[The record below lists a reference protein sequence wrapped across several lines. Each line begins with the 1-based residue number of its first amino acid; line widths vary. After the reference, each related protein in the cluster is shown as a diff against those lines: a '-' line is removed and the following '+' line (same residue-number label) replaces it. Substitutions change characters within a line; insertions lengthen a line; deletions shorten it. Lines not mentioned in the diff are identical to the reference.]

1 MSGLIRVRFKTIIE
15 DYRPVNWPVKYPY
28 WCVGKSFFYSTL
40 VSYAD
45 GRDYIM
51 ANWPEACD
59 LVIEAEVDSIQFDG
73 RLPKPEWYKE
83 ATE

>member
-1 MSGLIRVRFKTIIE
+1 MSGLIRVRFYADID

-28 WCVGKSFFYSTL
+28 WCTGRGWKYSIL

-51 ANWPEACD
+51 ANWPEASD
-59 LVIEAEVDSIQFDG
+59 LDIQEVDSIQFDG
-73 RLPKPEWYKE
+73 RFPKPFWYKE
-83 ATE
+83 ETK